1 MPPQQFQRLL
11 EVLSNGF
18 DLGAHVRRSFS
29 VKIEWGICTRN
40 TPAAQEPLWGT
51 FG

>member
-18 DLGAHVRRSFS
+18 DLGAHGAAVLVFVGS
-29 VKIEWGICTRN
+29 VKR
-40 TPAAQEPLWGT
+40 L
-51 FG
+51 